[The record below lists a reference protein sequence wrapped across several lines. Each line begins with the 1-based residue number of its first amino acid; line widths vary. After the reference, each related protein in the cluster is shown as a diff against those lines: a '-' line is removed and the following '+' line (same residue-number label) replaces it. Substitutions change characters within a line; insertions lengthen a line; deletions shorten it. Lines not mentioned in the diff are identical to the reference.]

1 MANRDYEY
9 DADSDYDAGY
19 DDEPLEPHRGTM
31 ILILGILSLAV
42 CGLIG
47 PFAWAMG
54 RTDLRKMKI
63 GVMDDRGYNETQI
76 GYILGIVATII
87 VGIGLVLSL
96 LWFVVVFGFMAVAA
110 GAKGG

>member
-9 DADSDYDAGY
+9 DAEEGY
-19 DDEPLEPHRGTM
+19 DDEPMEPHRGTM

-54 RTDLRKMKI
+54 RTDLRKMKAGI
-63 GVMDDRGYNETQI
+63 MDDRGYNETQI
-76 GYILGIVATII
+76 GYILGIVATVI
-87 VGIGLVLSL
+87 VGIGLVFTF

-110 GAKGG
+110 GAKG

>member
-1 MANRDYEY
+1 MANRDDEY
-9 DADSDYDAGY
+9 SAGQDAVY

-47 PFAWAMG
+47 PVAWAMG
-54 RTDLRKMKI
+54 GADLKKMKAVI
-63 GVMDDRGYNETQI
+63 MDDRGYNETQI
-76 GYILGIVATII
+76 GYVLGIVATIL
-87 VGIGLVLSL
+87 VGIGVLMAA
-96 LWFVVVFGFMAVAA
+96 LWLIVVFGFMAVAA